1 MAWAAMSS
9 QGPAGA
15 HEPNQ
20 KVGQG
25 VEELDTVEVG
35 GE

>member
-1 MAWAAMSS
+1 MSS
-9 QGPAGA
+9 QEPAGGA